1 MLIINLEMMT
11 YEFSPVYDYLY
22 TPGDANNWTH
32 AESALIYPDPTGA
45 YYESWLPLKGGFKFA
60 TQPDWNGT
68 AFGAGAEAGSLSTDG
83 GAGNLTVETEG
94 LYCVRMSPVFLTW
107 ETLYGPVQSWGVVGG
122 FAESSWTDGQDVV
135 MTPDAA
141 KQIWTATVT
150 FGDTDGEKE
159 FKFRADGAWDIQYGN
174 GGDGL
179 DNLVCDGGSGNL
191 VAPAAGTYKVTLDLS
206 KVPYHATLEAL

>member
-1 MLIINLEMMT
+1 
-11 YEFSPVYDYLY
+11 
-22 TPGDANNWTH
+22 
-32 AESALIYPDPTGA
+32 
-45 YYESWLPLKGGFKFA
+45 
-60 TQPDWNGT
+60 
-68 AFGAGAEAGSLSTDG
+68 
-83 GAGNLTVETEG
+83 
-94 LYCVRMSPVFLTW
+94 
-107 ETLYGPVQSWGVVGG
+107 
-122 FAESSWTDGQDVV
+122 

-206 KVPYHATLEAL
+206 KVPYTLLSKLSDFGRITSQLNDKAASTLVWEPPFLYLKYSGLLTPR

>member
-1 MLIINLEMMT
+1 
-11 YEFSPVYDYLY
+11 
-22 TPGDANNWTH
+22 
-32 AESALIYPDPTGA
+32 
-45 YYESWLPLKGGFKFA
+45 
-60 TQPDWNGT
+60 
-68 AFGAGAEAGSLSTDG
+68 
-83 GAGNLTVETEG
+83 
-94 LYCVRMSPVFLTW
+94 MSPVFLTW